1 MAQMTEQKL
10 KKYFALSLIFKKGI
24 PGWEDLHDEMQRL
37 IFANGWAE
45 KPFEEIALEAATKG
59 CGMK

>member
-37 IFANGWAE
+37 IFDNGWAE
-45 KPFEEIALEAATKG
+45 KTDYDTARTFKYL
-59 CGMK
+59 